1 MGKIYRVLVVEQD
14 DSKLGDYDHRNMSMI
29 PQQRVLFEAASP
41 DAGRLLAYAPGEV
54 ATTLTAAVYAEVP
67 QRVMMGPVVT
77 EAPTIGVPSE
87 ADAMSEAITEDP
99 PAQAVD
105 EPVSPDQPAAAP
117 VKRKRR
123 TKAEIE
129 ADKAAAG
136 LTSTQLPTT
145 ESTVTMPPAPAAD
158 SSYMTPDGPVTAA
171 QTESVPAAPTEPVTP
186 ALVGDGRGGDSQ
198 PWNPFLTK

>member
-54 ATTLTAAVYAEVP
+54 ATALTAAVYAEVP
-67 QRVMMGPVVT
+67 QRVMTGPVVT

-129 ADKAAAG
+129 ADKAAALASQAG
-136 LTSTQLPTT
+136 ADPGPASEAAIAEAANEPA
-145 ESTVTMPPAPAAD
+145 EVTPRLEDAFSRVGEAARA
-158 SSYMTPDGPVTAA
+158 V
-171 QTESVPAAPTEPVTP
+171 APTVPP
-186 ALVGDGRGGDSQ
+186 GDSP
-198 PWNPFLTK
+198 PWNPFLQK